1 MCVGGGG
8 RVKERHKEKKMN
20 PIVQVFFSSQNIKQ
34 VLQLVFNVL
43 VNGDTQ
49 TARNYAVDLLQELLR
64 SPRLQQAIVE

>member
-1 MCVGGGG
+1 
-8 RVKERHKEKKMN
+8 MN